1 MDISIKF
8 IYFFAL
14 IFIPFVSTQNVIPP
28 ETQHQIDLLISN
40 VMNQQNVPALAISII
55 KNNGELLYKTGYGQR
70 DRENRLPAD
79 SDTLFSIG
87 SITKSFTAVIAVKFL
102 HENFP
107 ELGQS
112 VLDTPIQTLAP
123 SYDFVL
129 GDRYRSEK
137 VTFRDLLAHR
147 VCYLP
152 EYTGMWVQT
161 FNNSR
166 DFFYRQRY
174 AYNYCALRNA
184 YLYNNGLI
192 AIAGDIIAHLA
203 NSTYEDMLSDLLLSI
218 GMTNTTWVK
227 ESDDHNNMMQRAVPY
242 YWKDGVLNRYNPEL
256 MKGVVLVN
264 AAGGILSSA
273 NDMMKYMQ
281 FHLNLGKVGDS
292 QIIPAEVMNW
302 LYVPSSLTPS
312 GTLKSENNPDSIIN
326 LNIAYGLCLDIGV
339 YDGWLRIGHGGY
351 LPPFESLMTL
361 YPELGLG
368 VFMAMSG
375 PGTLYATSMPNSWIQ
390 AQLFEILRGATKQ
403 GVGSYDGFSSKT
415 YTAPPLD
422 STPLADLSRIP
433 TRNQDTNSEARISP
447 DEAVGTYGSGFNGE
461 MIISFKNNSA
471 GIPQLY
477 WEYGKWGL
485 AWLVQISESTFSID
499 EWDSDFWMMSWT
511 NQLGMTNLT
520 LEFADMDNI
529 RYLDEGAQGTTN
541 FTRGLKIDD
550 LPEVPWAPDSCGKK

>member
-1 MDISIKF
+1 MDISILV
-8 IYFFAL
+8 YFFFAS
-14 IFIPFVSTQNVIPP
+14 IFIPFISTQNVIPP
-28 ETQHQIDLLISN
+28 ETQHQIDLFISN

-87 SITKSFTAVIAVKFL
+87 SLTKSFTAVIAVKFL

-112 VLDTPIQTLAP
+112 VLDTPIRTLAP

-129 GDRYRSEK
+129 GDRYRSGS

-152 EYTGMWVQT
+152 EYTGMWVQAY
-161 FNNSR
+161 NDSR
-166 DFFYRQRY
+166 EFFYRQRY
-174 AYNYCALRNA
+174 SLNYCAFRNA

-273 NDMMKYMQ
+273 SDMMKYMQ
-281 FHLNLGKVGDS
+281 FHLNLGQVGDN

-302 LYVPSSLTPS
+302 LYTPSSLIAS
-312 GTLKSENNPDSIIN
+312 GTLKSEINPDSIIN

-351 LPPFESLMTL
+351 LPPSESLMHL

-368 VFMAMSG
+368 VFIAMSG
-375 PGTLYATSMPNSWIQ
+375 PGTLRSTSMPNSWIQ
-390 AQLFEILRGATKQ
+390 AQLFEILRGAIKQ
-403 GVGSYDGFSSKT
+403 DVGRFDSFSNKI
-415 YTAPPLD
+415 YTAAPLD
-422 STPLADLSRIP
+422 LMPLADLSRIS
-433 TRNQDTNSEARISP
+433 TRNQDTNSQAKISP

-485 AWLVQISESTFSID
+485 AWLVQISESNFSID
-499 EWDSDFWMMSWT
+499 EWASDFWMMYWA
-511 NQLGMTNLT
+511 NQRGMTNLT

-529 RYLDEGAQGTTN
+529 RYLAEGAQGSTN

-550 LPEVPWAPDSCGKK
+550 LPEVPWAPDSCEK